1 MTTVA
6 LHWKGAPTFRRIV
19 EGVEWGPDNGHTADA
34 PIELAAD
41 LLTGRES
48 EMWELAGKPK
58 PAVLK
63 SLAELMG
70 LAPVDLIVVNEVEK
84 PGGFNNG

>member
-6 LHWKGAPTFRRIV
+6 IHWKGAPTFRRIV

-34 PIELAAD
+34 PLELAAD
-41 LLTGRES
+41 LLTGREF

-63 SLAELMG
+63 ELAELMG
-70 LAPVDLIVVNEVEK
+70 LAPAELIVVDEVK
-84 PGGFNNG
+84 NG

>member
-6 LHWKGAPTFRRIV
+6 IHWKGAPTFRRIV

-48 EMWELAGKPK
+48 ELWELSGKPK
-58 PAVLK
+58 AGRPEK
-63 SLAELMG
+63 SG
-70 LAPVDLIVVNEVEK
+70 RVDGTRAGRSNC
-84 PGGFNNG
+84 G

>member
-6 LHWKGAPTFRRIV
+6 IHWKGAPTFRRIV

-34 PIELAAD
+34 PLELAAD

-48 EMWELAGKPK
+48 ELWELSGKPK

-63 SLAELMG
+63 ELAELMG
-70 LAPVDLIVVNEVEK
+70 LAPAELIVVDEVEK
-84 PGGFNNG
+84 PGGFYNG